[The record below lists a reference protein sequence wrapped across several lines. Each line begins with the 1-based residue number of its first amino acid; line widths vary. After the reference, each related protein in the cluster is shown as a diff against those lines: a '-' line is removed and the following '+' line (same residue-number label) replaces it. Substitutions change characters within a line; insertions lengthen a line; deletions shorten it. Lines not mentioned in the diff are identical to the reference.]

1 MGSQASKPGETTI
14 HEKAVLERLQS
25 LQVEDDYVQVS
36 GDAEKTIGPLIRE
49 AQGLPL
55 HVLEAWQERILKD
68 PKNKSVNRPTSHP
81 THNTKT
87 DAHIL

>member
-1 MGSQASKPGETTI
+1 MGGQASKPGETTI
-14 HEKAVLERLQS
+14 HEKAVLERLQN

-68 PKNKSVNRPTSHP
+68 PKNKSVNRSS
-81 THNTKT
+81 NS
-87 DAHIL
+87 